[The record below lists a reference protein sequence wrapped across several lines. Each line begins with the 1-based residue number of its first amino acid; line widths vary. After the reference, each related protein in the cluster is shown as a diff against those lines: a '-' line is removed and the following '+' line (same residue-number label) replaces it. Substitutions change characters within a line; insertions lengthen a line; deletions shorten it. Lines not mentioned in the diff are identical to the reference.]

1 MTNLTVG
8 KLRKMLEGLS
18 DDMEVI
24 GWSDYYPGIA
34 DAENSGVQNM
44 DLDMYKGPGAQ
55 DYFVI
60 DGN

>member
-8 KLRKMLEGLS
+8 TLRKMLESLP
-18 DDMEVI
+18 DEMEVI

-34 DAENSGVQNM
+34 EAESSGVQKHAM
-44 DLDMYKGPGAQ
+44 DFLGEDEKL
-55 DYFVI
+55 YFVV